1 MGENKILQMS
11 WGIIKDKDDPQSYIL
26 GILTVFK
33 LGFND
38 MAFSLSTVPLTNYNF
53 CASCSSHTHKT
64 ISIFWRKG
72 PRGLKQEMFA
82 LNAALASTL
91 PLTLS

>member
-1 MGENKILQMS
+1 MGETMILQMS

-38 MAFSLSTVPLTNYNF
+38 IAFSLPTAPLINCNF
-53 CASCSSHTHKT
+53 CLSSSYTQDHFHILEERTSRT
-64 ISIFWRKG
+64 
-72 PRGLKQEMFA
+72 
-82 LNAALASTL
+82 
-91 PLTLS
+91 